1 MYARFLKGNTVFK
14 WSSFTMIKKL
24 TIVAIAGIFLSA
36 CSNMMEGLGKDMQTM
51 GNSMG
56 GNSTN
61 TNANQSQTKG
71 KDVVVTPV
79 K

>member
-1 MYARFLKGNTVFK
+1 MFK
-14 WSSFTMIKKL
+14 WSSFSMIKKL
-24 TIVAIAGIFLSA
+24 TIVAIAGIILSA
-36 CSNMMEGLGKDMQTM
+36 CANTMEGVGKDLQTM

-56 GNSTN
+56 GSKNSN
-61 TNANQSQTKG
+61 TSNQSQTQG

>member
-1 MYARFLKGNTVFK
+1 MFN
-14 WSSFTMIKKL
+14 SSFTMIKKL
-24 TIVAIAGIFLSA
+24 TIVAAVGIILSA
-36 CSNMMEGLGKDMQTM
+36 CANTMEGVGKDLQTM

-56 GNSTN
+56 GSSANSN
-61 TNANQSQTKG
+61 NNQSQTKG

>member
-1 MYARFLKGNTVFK
+1 MFK
-14 WSSFTMIKKL
+14 WSSLTMIKKL
-24 TIVAIAGIFLSA
+24 TIVAAIGIILSA
-36 CSNMMEGLGKDMQTM
+36 CANTMEGVGKDLQTM

-56 GNSTN
+56 KGKNTN
-61 TNANQSQTKG
+61 TSNQSQTQG

>member
-1 MYARFLKGNTVFK
+1 MFN
-14 WSSFTMIKKL
+14 SSFTMIKKL
-24 TIVAIAGIFLSA
+24 TIVAAIGIILSA
-36 CSNMMEGLGKDMQTM
+36 CANTMEGVGKDLQTM

-56 GNSTN
+56 GSSANSN
-61 TNANQSQTKG
+61 NNQSQTKG

>member
-1 MYARFLKGNTVFK
+1 
-14 WSSFTMIKKL
+14 MIKKL
-24 TIVAIAGIFLSA
+24 LIVAGIGVILSA
-36 CSNMMEGLGKDMQTM
+36 CANTMEGVGKDLQTM

-56 GNSTN
+56 TSKTSNTPNTPNTPN
-61 TNANQSQTKG
+61 TNNQSQTQG

>member
-1 MYARFLKGNTVFK
+1 MFK
-14 WSSFTMIKKL
+14 KSSFTMIKKL
-24 TIVAIAGIFLSA
+24 TIVAAIGIILAA
-36 CSNMMEGLGKDMQTM
+36 CANTMEGVGKDLQTI

-56 GNSTN
+56 GSNAGNTSN
-61 TNANQSQTKG
+61 TNNQSQTKG

>member
-1 MYARFLKGNTVFK
+1 MLMKL
-14 WSSFTMIKKL
+14 SSFSMIKKL
-24 TIVAIAGIFLSA
+24 SIVAIAGLILAA
-36 CSNMMEGLGKDMQTM
+36 CANTMEGVGKDLQTM

-56 GNSTN
+56 GKNQANTNNTN
-61 TNANQSQTKG
+61 TNNNQSQTQG

>member
-1 MYARFLKGNTVFK
+1 MFK

-24 TIVAIAGIFLSA
+24 TIVAIAGVVLSA

-56 GNSTN
+56 GNSSS
-61 TNANQSQTKG
+61 ANQSQTKG

>member
-1 MYARFLKGNTVFK
+1 MFN
-14 WSSFTMIKKL
+14 WSAFTMIKKL
-24 TIVAIAGIFLSA
+24 TIVAIAGIILSA
-36 CSNMMEGLGKDMQTM
+36 CTNMMEGLGKDMQTM

-56 GNSTN
+56 GNSATN
-61 TNANQSQTKG
+61 NQSQTTG

>member
-1 MYARFLKGNTVFK
+1 MFN
-14 WSSFTMIKKL
+14 WSTFTMIKKL
-24 TIVAIAGIFLSA
+24 TIVAIAGIVISA
-36 CSNMMEGLGKDMQTM
+36 CSNTMEGLGKDMQTM

-56 GNSTN
+56 AGSTTT
-61 TNANQSQTKG
+61 TNNQSQTKG

>member
-1 MYARFLKGNTVFK
+1 
-14 WSSFTMIKKL
+14 MIKKL
-24 TIVAIAGIFLSA
+24 TIVAVAGIFLSA

-56 GNSTN
+56 GNSAN
-61 TNANQSQTKG
+61 TNQSQTKG

>member
-1 MYARFLKGNTVFK
+1 MFK

-24 TIVAIAGIFLSA
+24 TIVAIAGIILSA
-36 CSNMMEGLGKDMQTM
+36 CANTMEGVGKDLQTM

-56 GNSTN
+56 GSKNSN
-61 TNANQSQTKG
+61 TTNQSQTQG

>member
-1 MYARFLKGNTVFK
+1 MNLSSLTV
-14 WSSFTMIKKL
+14 IKKL
-24 TIVAIAGIFLSA
+24 LIVAVAGIILSA

-51 GNSMG
+51 GNSIG
-56 GNSTN
+56 GSNTSQTN
-61 TNANQSQTKG
+61 NQSQTKG

>member
-1 MYARFLKGNTVFK
+1 MFK

-24 TIVAIAGIFLSA
+24 TIVAISGVVLSA

-51 GNSMG
+51 GNSIG
-56 GNSTN
+56 GNSAN
-61 TNANQSQTKG
+61 TNQSQTKG

>member
-1 MYARFLKGNTVFK
+1 
-14 WSSFTMIKKL
+14 MIKKL
-24 TIVAIAGIFLSA
+24 TIVAIAGIVISA
-36 CSNMMEGLGKDMQTM
+36 CSNTMEGLGKDMQTM

-56 GNSTN
+56 ASGTTTTN
-61 TNANQSQTKG
+61 NQSQTKG

>member
-1 MYARFLKGNTVFK
+1 MFK

-24 TIVAIAGIFLSA
+24 TIVAAIGIILSA
-36 CSNMMEGLGKDMQTM
+36 CANTMEGVGKDLQTM

-56 GNSTN
+56 GSKNS
-61 TNANQSQTKG
+61 NASNQSKTQG